1 MSFRMN
7 SLNALRIFEVVMRHQ
22 SLKGAAEELCITPQ
36 AVSHQIRGL
45 EETLGKSL
53 FERSAR
59 GFHPTQVASALVV
72 AVRRGLDEIAEG
84 IRVASQSDKE
94 KNRLYLH
101 VTPYFA
107 SHYLI
112 PYLREFTESYTHID
126 LKISVGTN
134 LPDFERAQIDAAI
147 LWGYGAWA
155 TVRQVRLI
163 EDFKVLAGQPDL
175 LKRKPIRTPEDLL
188 GHTLLNPFEIN
199 SLWGE
204 TLTLLG
210 LEGRVPQSSMTLHT
224 HGPTLDATLAGLGI
238 ALISHLD
245 AEDGIQNGRLI
256 APFGK
261 DLLRGLPPNRVPYFF
276 LLFPDRPDVPK
287 EVLAFQRWLR
297 ATLLR
302 HHGRYC
308 PDV

>member
-59 GFHPTQVASALVV
+59 GFQPTQVASVLVV

-112 PYLREFTESYTHID
+112 PYLSEFTESYANID

-155 TVRQVRLI
+155 TVRQVKLI
-163 EDFKVLAGQPDL
+163 ADFKVLAGQPEL

-204 TLTLLG
+204 TLILLG
-210 LEGRVPQSSMTLHT
+210 LGGRVPQSSMTLHT

-245 AEDGIQNGRLI
+245 AEDGSLI
-256 APFGK
+256 APFGE
-261 DLLRGLPPNRVPYFF
+261 DLLQGLPANRVPYFF
-276 LLFPDRPDVPK
+276 LLYPDRPDVSK

-302 HHGRYC
+302 HHERYC
-308 PDV
+308 PAD